1 MQVISAG
8 IADIYPDKA
17 QDDSKVE
24 DTKDA
29 LGSMLRR
36 IDQRL
41 KRMQSTDRAASIA
54 AGLSPDQIRSM
65 RRQYKAGTQHG
76 ASIRTIAQL
85 AVALRT
91 SPEWLM
97 SGIGPGT
104 RACRRSATLPTLTR
118 QPIMS
123 TKSVLPR
130 SGLGVA
136 GVVAAGQWLEPG
148 VSTVEPKQTRV
159 PADPRYLAHRQRAYE
174 VHGTAID
181 RVARTTATF
190 SSWSIAV
197 PHASNTAIRRSGH
210 RDPHQRGSARGD
222 GAAGCR

>member
-1 MQVISAG
+1 MVRF
-8 IADIYPDKA
+8 
-17 QDDSKVE
+17 E

-41 KRMQSTDRAASIA
+41 KRMQLTDRGASIA

-76 ASIRTIAQL
+76 ASTRTIAQL

-97 SGIGPGT
+97 SGTGPEEREPAGLDAPYIDATAYHEHQIGP
-104 RACRRSATLPTLTR
+104 APA
-118 QPIMS
+118 
-123 TKSVLPR
+123 
-130 SGLGVA
+130 GLGVA

-148 VSTVEPKQTRV
+148 VSAVETQRTRYPPIRV
-159 PADPRYLAHRQRAYE
+159 IPRTFSEHMRCTAMPSIASPAQ
-174 VHGTAID
+174 
-181 RVARTTATF
+181 ATF
-190 SSWSIAV
+190 SSWS
-197 PHASNTAIRRSGH
+197 TAK
-210 RDPHQRGSARGD
+210 PPA
-222 GAAGCR
+222 